1 MSKDTAVNGKSSR
14 KVATASPSI
23 SQQRKS
29 SCKFVTPP
37 DVSVANGKNSVAII
51 ANPEVSFPAFEA
63 PPLFATSNDKTFFE
77 VAIDISWNYL

>member
-1 MSKDTAVNGKSSR
+1 MSKDTAVNGKSSG
-14 KVATASPSI
+14 KVATTSPSI
-23 SQQRKS
+23 SQQRKT
-29 SCKFVTPP
+29 SCKFVTP

-63 PPLFATSNDKTFFE
+63 PPLFATSNDKTFFD

>member
-14 KVATASPSI
+14 KVVTTSPSI
-23 SQQRKS
+23 SQQRKTS
-29 SCKFVTPP
+29 WKFVTP